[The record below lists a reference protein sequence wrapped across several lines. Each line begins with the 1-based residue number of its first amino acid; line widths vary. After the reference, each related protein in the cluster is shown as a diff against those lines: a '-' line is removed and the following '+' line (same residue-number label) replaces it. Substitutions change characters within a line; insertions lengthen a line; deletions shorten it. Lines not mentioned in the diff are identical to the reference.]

1 MRIVIES
8 EERAATTAQPV
19 TPLSQTEPA
28 ITVID
33 AGAPSASLLQSVGA
47 SAPPLGQ
54 PVSQSEGIDAGPPA
68 ETLVQA
74 IENAARPLA
83 SAASASY
90 FDAGAAPSREDMQH

>member
-8 EERAATTAQPV
+8 EERAVTTTQPV
-19 TPLSQTEPA
+19 TPLGQIDQAVS
-28 ITVID
+28 VID

-47 SAPPLGQ
+47 SAPMLGQ
-54 PVSQSEGIDAGPPA
+54 PTSPVEGLDAGPPA

-83 SAASASY
+83 SSASASY
-90 FDAGAAPSREDMQH
+90 SDAGAAPSREDIQH